1 MRESLTGERERERES
16 ERDSLKRRKSLK
28 REREGSMEFKR
39 DQAIPRERESRKG
52 HHEKEHVRGV
62 VREERLLLLPPAALG
77 AVSAVFSHSSLDA

>member
-1 MRESLTGERERERES
+1 
-16 ERDSLKRRKSLK
+16 
-28 REREGSMEFKR
+28 MEFKR